1 MLNMTALPTE
11 PNKVVF
17 GVQSPTQ
24 HTPCGSRKGTK
35 EVDVLEKQCPLVRE
49 RCSNGITLCADSQIL
64 LSLKKEKKKISVV
77 LLRPAHRGCHTRLSH
92 LATSHADGT
101 FRVRK
106 MK

>member
-24 HTPCGSRKGTK
+24 HTPCGGRKGTK

-64 LSLKKEKKKISVV
+64 LSLKKEKKNQRRASETRSRWVSHEA
-77 LLRPAHRGCHTRLSH
+77 LASRNFPRGR
-92 LATSHADGT
+92 DI
-101 FRVRK
+101 
-106 MK
+106 

>member
-17 GVQSPTQ
+17 GVQSPTR
-24 HTPCGSRKGTK
+24 HTPCGGRKGTK

-77 LLRPAHRGCHTRLSH
+77 LLRPAHPWVSHEALASRNFPRGR
-92 LATSHADGT
+92 DI
-101 FRVRK
+101 
-106 MK
+106 